1 MLPFIKI
8 TTEHLQLAPELQ
20 ILRKADYQ
28 TCLSAQ
34 SLLDAARIQAQ
45 EIERDAQAVY
55 EQQKELGWQAGIDAA
70 RAEQANL
77 IHQTQLQCQQY
88 YRQVEQQMSNVVL
101 QAVRKIL
108 KNYDQVSLTL
118 QVVREALSLV
128 SNQKQVILRV
138 NPEQA
143 ATVREQISRVHKD
156 FPEIGYL
163 EITADE
169 RLDQGGCILE
179 TEVGIIDASLDSQL
193 EALMSAINNQWQN

>member
-8 TTEHLQLAPELQ
+8 TTEHLQLSPELQ

-118 QVVREALSLV
+118 QIVREALSLV

>member
-118 QVVREALSLV
+118 QIVREALSLV

-193 EALMSAINNQWQN
+193 EALMSAINNQWQS

>member
-8 TTEHLQLAPELQ
+8 TKEHLQFSPELL

-34 SLLDAARIQAQ
+34 SLLDAAQIQAQ
-45 EIERDAQAVY
+45 EIEREAQTVY

-163 EITADE
+163 EVTADE

-193 EALMSAINNQWQN
+193 DALMSAINNQWQS